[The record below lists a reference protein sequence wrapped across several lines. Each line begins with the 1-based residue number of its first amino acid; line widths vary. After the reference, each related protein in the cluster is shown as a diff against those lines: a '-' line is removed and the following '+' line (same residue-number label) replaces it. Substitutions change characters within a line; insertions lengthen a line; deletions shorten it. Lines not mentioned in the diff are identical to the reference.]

1 MADESQ
7 KLLDVAWQQI
17 IFAVDEVK
25 TALGKSLRQLKGQQ
39 SLFLQKVVRRL
50 FRDNGNAHTAGN
62 KVFDSFLIVDAG
74 NNLQLA
80 FGNTAVGKKVICHFI
95 AAAAIFAQNQRLAQ
109 KLRQNVFL
117 VLFILQEM
125 LVDRRNDNHAVLA
138 EGQAAEVA
146 VLAAH
151 ADEAEVEQSVLQ
163 AVDDALTVALVNDK
177 VNILMQFAEVR
188 QELRQDIGRGDSGGT
203 KVDDASAFNGAGLNH
218 ALLQLQDVQC
228 VFVKLASLGRY
239 LQTFGSTQNE
249 LGVKLAFQLVN
260 VRTDGGLRYEK
271 LACSLR
277 KAFLLHYGDKALQL
291 FKVHGR
297 APLSMPAGQ
306 H

>member
-25 TALGKSLRQLKGQQ
+25 AAFGKSLRQLEGQQ
-39 SLFLQKVVRRL
+39 TFFLQEVVRCL

-80 FGNTAVGKKVICHFI
+80 FGNTAVGKKVICHFF
-95 AAAAIFAQNQRLAQ
+95 AAAALFAQNQRLAQ

-117 VLFILQEM
+117 ALFILQEM
-125 LVDRRNDNHAVLA
+125 LVDRRNDNHAVFA

-151 ADEAEVEQSVLQ
+151 ADEAEVEEAVFK

-188 QELRQDIGRGDSGGT
+188 QKLRQNIGRGDGGGT
-203 KVDDASAFNGAGLNH
+203 EMDDAPTFDRAGLYH
-218 ALLQLQDVQC
+218 ALLQLQNIQR

-239 LQTFGSTQNE
+239 LQTFGGTQNQ

-260 VRTDGGLRYEK
+260 VRADGGLRYEK
-271 LACSLR
+271 PACGLR
-277 KAFLLHYGDKALQL
+277 KAFLLHYGDEALQL